1 LRSELRFVSQ
11 DKNYAERSSVSYYL
25 DRALMSA
32 MRPDDVFQ
40 MARTECGELGVSVL
54 RQGNL
59 IFAAGEV
66 SAAQLGST
74 IQARVPGE
82 LIQGAERLFRQ
93 HDPKFEF
100 SELLIEIGSGEEC
113 SILFHGFV
121 SRNGYH
127 TWVRH
132 GFFPGVPG
140 TAECVAISLNGA
152 CDHTAVCASAQLLE
166 ISE

>member
-1 LRSELRFVSQ
+1 
-11 DKNYAERSSVSYYL
+11 
-25 DRALMSA
+25 
-32 MRPDDVFQ
+32 MRPGDVFQ

-100 SELLIEIGSGEEC
+100 SDLPIEIGSAEEC
-113 SILFHGFV
+113 SIQFHGSV
-121 SRNGYH
+121 SRMVITLGSAM
-127 TWVRH
+127 V
-132 GFFPGVPG
+132 FFRVFPARQNVWQ
-140 TAECVAISLNGA
+140 SR
-152 CDHTAVCASAQLLE
+152 
-166 ISE
+166 